1 VGPEVAASY
10 RGVVR
15 REAVAASYPVVDPE
29 AVVAS
34 YPEVDPEVVAS
45 YPEVVAS
52 LVDRPLAIFVVE
64 RIRRD

>member
-1 VGPEVAASY
+1 
-10 RGVVR
+10 VVR

-29 AVVAS
+29 A
-34 YPEVDPEVVAS
+34 VVAS

>member
-34 YPEVDPEVVAS
+34 YPEV
-45 YPEVVAS
+45 VAS